1 MSCGVVHR
9 SGSDPMLLWLW
20 HSLAAV
26 VLTGPL
32 AWEPTYAIGVALESK
47 KKKKKNIV
55 RINRNCENKCMTQS
69 SVLG

>member
-47 KKKKKNIV
+47 KKKKKILS
-55 RINRNCENKCMTQS
+55 E
-69 SVLG
+69 